1 MIAGLETQSARE
13 PARFVGLHRSLP
25 SHRVKSR
32 AMIGRSKRARQP
44 GAVVV
49 CGLAHARAALLAAQ
63 ELGVPVVLLSLPSGA
78 SSTGAGWFKATV
90 DRARAAYPSVEATA
104 ILDCGNR
111 PDLVLG
117 ALRHGLKDV
126 VFTGAPA
133 VRRKLE
139 DVAAQQEGRV
149 YARRPAA
156 LDLDGVGDPLAACRA
171 WLAGRARHIRK
182 PAD

>member
-1 MIAGLETQSARE
+1 MS
-13 PARFVGLHRSLP
+13 V
-25 SHRVKSR
+25 

-49 CGLAHARAALLAAQ
+49 CALADACAALLAAQ
-63 ELGVPVVLLSLPSGA
+63 ELGVSVVLLSLPCGA
-78 SSTGAGWFKATV
+78 SSVGAGWFKATV
-90 DRARAAYPSVEATA
+90 DRARAAYPSVRATA

-126 VFTGAPA
+126 IFTGAPA

-139 DVAAQQEGRV
+139 DIAAQQEAQV
-149 YARRPAA
+149 HARRPGA
-156 LDLDGVGDPLAACRA
+156 LDLDGVGDRLAACRA
-171 WLAGRARHIRK
+171 WLAATTRHARK